1 MKKGQAYPSSYLSQ
15 EDVRAAPIRATIE
28 DVRIETI
35 GKEDP
40 PAEKPVMHFREEGL
54 KPFVLNQTNWQTVEE
69 AYGEESDAWKERPIE
84 LYHDP
89 GVMFG
94 REKVGGV
101 RVRVP
106 SGAAPLALADA
117 VAEALKLG
125 KTRDDLL
132 AALKARGLKGYSAT
146 KDGPAARAVLAGWA
160 GTEPTVEDTIPF

>member
-1 MKKGQAYPSSYLSQ
+1 VKKSQAYPSSYLSQ
-15 EDVRAAPIRATIE
+15 EDVKPAPIRATIE
-28 DVRIETI
+28 DVRIETV

-54 KPFVLNQTNWQTVEE
+54 KPFVLNQTNWQTIEE
-69 AYGEESDAWKERPIE
+69 AYGEESDAWRGKPIE

-117 VAEALKLG
+117 VAEALRLG
-125 KTRDDLL
+125 KTRDELV
-132 AALKARGLKGYSAT
+132 AALKARGLKGYAPA
-146 KDGPAARAVLAGWA
+146 KDSEAARAILAEWA
-160 GTEPTVEDTIPF
+160 EERATDETIPF